1 MAYTAL
7 YRKFRPKTFS
17 EVVGQ
22 DHVTQTL
29 RNQIK
34 SGRVGHAYLLTGGRG
49 TGKTSTAKIL
59 ARAINCLNPKDG
71 EPCNECEICK
81 ANLDGTLTDV
91 IEMDAASNN
100 SVEDIRSIKEKIN
113 FLPTLAKYRVYI
125 IDEVHMLSTGAFNA
139 LLKTLEEPP
148 EHVKFILATTE
159 PQKLLATILSRCQ
172 RFDFKKISNED
183 LIKRMKTVCDES
195 GIQITEPALNLVA
208 NLSEGAARD
217 ALSILERCLQDGEIN
232 IDENKIK
239 DLVGIPKFVYVNNI
253 ITGIIERDIE
263 KSLNAMNKVLDEGKD
278 LGNFLWEMIKH
289 TKDILMY
296 KVSKKNEIYSEEEKK
311 KISELAEKV
320 SKEELINIIYKL
332 SELESKM
339 KLSSQK
345 TIIFE
350 TEIIKLCVKQDT
362 LGLEDRIEK
371 LEETVKFGKLEVKK
385 ATIPQD
391 APMQKTQYEA
401 ATSREYVP
409 PVENKKETEKPKEVK
424 RQASKPVQDI
434 KLSSGTTITN
444 WQSVLNDLKKQGKVM
459 LYANLVNTE
468 AVEVND
474 MTVAIRFYNG
484 LNDFRERLLK
494 QPENMNLL
502 TKEIS
507 IMCGKAMQIKLEDA
521 SGEKQQSAKKTSKAE
536 IKEEVK
542 RQEINEGN
550 DEEDLLSSLDIP
562 INIVDE

>member
-1 MAYTAL
+1 
-7 YRKFRPKTFS
+7 
-17 EVVGQ
+17 
-22 DHVTQTL
+22 
-29 RNQIK
+29 
-34 SGRVGHAYLLTGGRG
+34 
-49 TGKTSTAKIL
+49 
-59 ARAINCLNPKDG
+59 
-71 EPCNECEICK
+71 
-81 ANLDGTLTDV
+81 
-91 IEMDAASNN
+91 MDAASNN

-183 LIKRMKTVCDES
+183 LIKRMKVVCDES
-195 GIQITEPALNLVA
+195 GIQITDPALNLIA
-208 NLSEGAARD
+208 SLSEGAARD
-217 ALSILERCLQDGEIN
+217 ALSILERCLQDGETN

-239 DLVGIPKFVYVNNI
+239 DLVGIPKFVYVHNI
-253 ITGIIERDIE
+253 IKGIIEKNIE
-263 KSLNAMNKVLDEGKD
+263 KSLNAMNEVLDEGKD

-296 KVSKKNEIYSEEEKK
+296 KVSKKNEIYSEEEIK

-362 LGLEDRIEK
+362 LGLEERIEK
-371 LEETVKFGKLEVKK
+371 LEEAVKSEKIVVNNTSASQTQTVQRV
-385 ATIPQD
+385 
-391 APMQKTQYEA
+391 QYEA
-401 ATSREYVP
+401 TEARAYIPPIESR
-409 PVENKKETEKPKEVK
+409 KEVEKPKEEKTKEVK
-424 RQASKPVQDI
+424 PKEVA

-444 WQSVLNDLKKQGKVM
+444 WQGVLNDVKKKGKVM
-459 LYANLVNTE
+459 LYANLVNTD
-468 AVEVND
+468 AIEVND

-484 LNDFRERLLK
+484 LNDFKERLLK
-494 QPENMNLL
+494 ESENMNLL

-507 IMCGKAMQIKLEDA
+507 MMCGKTMQIKFEDA
-521 SGEKQQSAKKTSKAE
+521 SGVKPSPAKKISTSE
-536 IKEEVK
+536 IKEEK
-542 RQEINEGN
+542 KIEKDN
-550 DEEDLLSSLDIP
+550 DEEDSGDDLLSSLDIP
-562 INIVDE
+562 INIIEE

>member
-1 MAYTAL
+1 
-7 YRKFRPKTFS
+7 
-17 EVVGQ
+17 
-22 DHVTQTL
+22 
-29 RNQIK
+29 
-34 SGRVGHAYLLTGGRG
+34 
-49 TGKTSTAKIL
+49 
-59 ARAINCLNPKDG
+59 
-71 EPCNECEICK
+71 
-81 ANLDGTLTDV
+81 
-91 IEMDAASNN
+91 MDAASNN

-183 LIKRMKTVCDES
+183 LIKRMKIVCDES
-195 GIQITEPALNLVA
+195 GIQITDPALNLIA
-208 NLSEGAARD
+208 TLSEGAARD
-217 ALSILERCLQDGEIN
+217 ALSILERCLQDGETN

-253 ITGIIERDIE
+253 ITGIIEKDIE
-263 KSLNAMNKVLDEGKD
+263 KSLNAMNDVLDEGKD
-278 LGNFLWEMIKH
+278 LGSFLWEMIKH

-296 KVSKKNEIYSEEEKK
+296 KVSKKNDIYSEEEIK
-311 KISELAEKV
+311 KIAEISEKV

-332 SELESKM
+332 SELENKM

-350 TEIIKLCVKQDT
+350 TEIIKLCVKQDI

-371 LEETVKFGKLEVKK
+371 LEEAVKSGKITVNSEAVSQVGPAQRVQHEPP
-385 ATIPQD
+385 IPR
-391 APMQKTQYEA
+391 A
-401 ATSREYVP
+401 YVP
-409 PVENKKETEKPKEVK
+409 PKVETRQEEKPKEAKTQVT
-424 RQASKPVQDI
+424 KPKETA
-434 KLSSGTTITN
+434 KLSNGTTITN
-444 WQSVLNDLKKQGKVM
+444 WQGVLNDLKKQGKVM

-494 QPENMNLL
+494 QSENMNLL
-502 TKEIS
+502 TKEVS
-507 IMCGKAMQIKLEDA
+507 MMCGKTMQIKFEDA
-521 SGEKQQSAKKTSKAE
+521 SGMKQETVKKTSTPE
-536 IKEEVK
+536 IKEEK
-542 RQEINEGN
+542 KIEESESN
-550 DEEDLLSSLDIP
+550 EEDLLNSLDIP

>member
-1 MAYTAL
+1 M
-7 YRKFRPKTFS
+7 
-17 EVVGQ
+17 
-22 DHVTQTL
+22 
-29 RNQIK
+29 
-34 SGRVGHAYLLTGGRG
+34 
-49 TGKTSTAKIL
+49 
-59 ARAINCLNPKDG
+59 
-71 EPCNECEICK
+71 
-81 ANLDGTLTDV
+81 

-183 LIKRMKTVCDES
+183 LIKRMKVICDES
-195 GIQITEPALNLVA
+195 GIQITESALNLIA

-217 ALSILERCLQDGEIN
+217 ALSILERCLQDGDTN

-253 ITGIIERDIE
+253 VTGIIEKDIE
-263 KSLNAMNKVLDEGKD
+263 KSLNAMNEVLDQGKD

-296 KVSKKNEIYSEEEKK
+296 KVSKKNDIYSEEEIK
-311 KISELAEKV
+311 KIAEISERV

-362 LGLEDRIEK
+362 LGIEDRIEK
-371 LEETVKFGKLEVKK
+371 LEEAVKSGKV
-385 ATIPQD
+385 
-391 APMQKTQYEA
+391 
-401 ATSREYVP
+401 ATSSISISQVAPEPKVQYQELATRTYMPSTE
-409 PVENKKETEKPKEVK
+409 EKKEEKMPKVEK
-424 RQASKPVQDI
+424 MQDT
-434 KLSSGTTITN
+434 KLKENEKILDGTTITN
-444 WQSVLNDLKKQGKVM
+444 WQGVLNDLKKKGKVM
-459 LYANLVNTE
+459 LYANLVGTE

-494 QPENMNLL
+494 QSENINLL

-507 IMCGKAMQIKLEDA
+507 MMCGKTMQIKFEDA
-521 SGEKQQSAKKTSKAE
+521 SGVKTAPARKLSIPE
-536 IKEEVK
+536 IKEEKKILVDS
-542 RQEINEGN
+542 RQENEETI
-550 DEEDLLSSLDIP
+550 DDDLLNSLDIP